1 MWWGSDTFLYL
12 LKNRKITM
20 KILLKHSKNTECFF
34 IVEKLLKRL
43 HQNDYTNVFRE
54 KTNKVMNKQKFY

>member
-54 KTNKVMNKQKFY
+54 KDK